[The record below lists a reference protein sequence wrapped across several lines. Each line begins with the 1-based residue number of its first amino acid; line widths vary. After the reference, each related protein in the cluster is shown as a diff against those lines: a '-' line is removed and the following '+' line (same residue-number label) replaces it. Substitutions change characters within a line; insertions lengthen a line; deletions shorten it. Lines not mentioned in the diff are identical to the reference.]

1 MRREQEET
9 WYPGVKMKFLRFRI
23 LPLLVAATLLG
34 TGVSSYSIAVN
45 AAQKELSAHSKP
57 ARFHYV
63 CPMHE
68 GVTSKK
74 PGFCPKCKMKLVRKP
89 VPPKPSV

>member
-1 MRREQEET
+1 
-9 WYPGVKMKFLRFRI
+9 MKLLRFLI
-23 LPLLVAATLLG
+23 VSLVAALLLNANCM
-34 TGVSSYSIAVN
+34 YSVRVN
-45 AAQKELSAHSKP
+45 AAQKEHSAHSKP

-68 GVTSKK
+68 GVTSKT
-74 PGFCPKCKMKLVRKP
+74 PGLCPKCKMKLVRKP

>member
-1 MRREQEET
+1 
-9 WYPGVKMKFLRFRI
+9 MKFLRLRI
-23 LPLLVAATLLG
+23 LPLVTATLLVIG
-34 TGVSSYSIAVN
+34 AGGYSLFAVK
-45 AAQKELSAHSKP
+45 AAKKEHSAHSDKP

-68 GVTSKK
+68 DVTSKT
-74 PGFCPKCKMKLVRKP
+74 PGTCPKCKMKLVRKP

>member
-1 MRREQEET
+1 
-9 WYPGVKMKFLRFRI
+9 MKFLRLQF
-23 LPLLVAATLLG
+23 LLLATATLLVIG
-34 TGVSSYSIAVN
+34 ACGYSVVAVT
-45 AAQKELSAHSKP
+45 AAKKEHSAHSDKP

-68 GVTSKK
+68 DVTAKT
-74 PGFCPKCKMKLVRKP
+74 PGLCPKCRMKLVRKP

>member
-1 MRREQEET
+1 
-9 WYPGVKMKFLRFRI
+9 MKLLRFLI
-23 LPLLVAATLLG
+23 VSLVAALLLNA
-34 TGVSSYSIAVN
+34 TCMYSVRVN
-45 AAQKELSAHSKP
+45 AQKEHSAHSKP

-68 GVTSKK
+68 GVTSKT

-89 VPPKPSV
+89 VPAKPSV

>member
-1 MRREQEET
+1 
-9 WYPGVKMKFLRFRI
+9 MKFLRLLF
-23 LPLLVAATLLG
+23 PLSVAFALLLSAG
-34 TGVSSYSIAVN
+34 SVYSVASEA
-45 AAQKELSAHSKP
+45 AAQKEHSAHSKP

-74 PGFCPKCKMKLVRKP
+74 PGFCPKCKMKLVRKA
-89 VPPKPSV
+89 VSPKPSQ

>member
-1 MRREQEET
+1 
-9 WYPGVKMKFLRFRI
+9 MKYLRFRI
-23 LPLLVAATLLG
+23 VPLVAVTLLVSG
-34 TGVSSYSIAVN
+34 SHGYSVSVTT

>member
-1 MRREQEET
+1 
-9 WYPGVKMKFLRFRI
+9 MKLLRFLI
-23 LPLLVAATLLG
+23 VSLVAALLLNA
-34 TGVSSYSIAVN
+34 TCMYSVRVN
-45 AAQKELSAHSKP
+45 AQKEHSAHSKP

-74 PGFCPKCKMKLVRKP
+74 PAFCPKCKMKLVRKP
-89 VPPKPSV
+89 VPPKPSE